1 MILQSSQRP
10 SKTPP
15 ETQRRGATAC
25 SRRRWA
31 LAGVG
36 VAALGYGIAAPAS
49 AQTLEP
55 SVLVT
60 DQSAFAGC
68 VLDDARSQAGTLFLN
83 TAIEP
88 WLAIDPSEPTRLL
101 VGVQQDRWSN
111 GGSRGLR
118 GALSDDGGQSW
129 FVTLPSGVTNCT
141 GGIYPRASD
150 PWVSFGPTGTAY
162 FMSLSLFPNL
172 PSGGNGRNAML
183 ASRSTDGAWTWEAPV
198 TLIEDTDPQ
207 VLNDKNSI
215 TADPTDSARAYAVWD
230 RLQDFTIGAGGDGGE
245 TAAQAQTVQYPE
257 GVVNA
262 RDRMRRLQA
271 QTRDPDTQVA
281 PAVQA
286 ATAPLQFKGPTYL
299 ARTTDGGVTWEP
311 ARPIYDPGANSQTI
325 GNQLVV
331 LPDGRLA
338 DFFTKIDPNG
348 AIRIGLVRSSDKG
361 DTFEATPTYV
371 SLIFANGVIT
381 PNQQQPVRDASILFD
396 VAVDRASGALYA
408 VWQDLRFTSVDAV
421 AFSQSLDGGTTW
433 SAPVQVNLTP
443 ERANTLQQQAF
454 VPQVKVAGDGTVV
467 VTHYD
472 FRFGSAE
479 SNAEL
484 TDYWAVFCKPTGA
497 YGCASRDAWG
507 SELRLTDDSFDLLN
521 APVARGHFLGDY
533 MGLAVNK
540 QVVTSVF
547 GVATAPNR
555 TNLVARRITLPGL
568 GPVAASS
575 N

>member
-1 MILQSSQRP
+1 MIPKSSQRP
-10 SKTPP
+10 TETPP
-15 ETQRRGATAC
+15 RGAAAG

-31 LAGVG
+31 LASVG
-36 VAALGYGIAAPAS
+36 AAALGCGIAPPAA

-68 VLDDARSQAGTLFLN
+68 VLDDAKNQTGNLFPN

-129 FVTLPSGVTNCT
+129 FVTLPSGVSNCS

-162 FMSLSLFPNL
+162 FMSLSLFPTL
-172 PSGGNGRNAML
+172 PSGGEGRNAML
-183 ASRSTDGAWTWEAPV
+183 VNRSTDGAWTWEAPV

-207 VLNDKNSI
+207 ILNDKNSI
-215 TADPTDSARAYAVWD
+215 TADPTDSTRAYAVWD
-230 RLQDFTIGAGGDGGE
+230 RLQDFTIGAGGEGDGG
-245 TAAQAQTVQYPE
+245 AAAAPAQTVHYPD
-257 GVVNA
+257 GVMNA
-262 RDRMRRLQA
+262 QDRMMRLRA
-271 QTRDPDTQVA
+271 QTRDPDQGPTT
-281 PAVQA
+281 PAV
-286 ATAPLQFKGPTYL
+286 ATAPVQFKGPTYL

-311 ARPIYDPGANSQTI
+311 ARPIYDPGPNSQTI

-361 DTFEATPTYV
+361 DTFEATPSYV
-371 SLIFANGVIT
+371 SLNFGNSVIT
-381 PNQQQPVRDASILFD
+381 PNQQQPVRDAAILFD
-396 VAVDRASGALYA
+396 VAVDRASGALYV
-408 VWQDLRFTSVDAV
+408 VWQDIRFTSVDAI
-421 AFSQSLDGGTTW
+421 AFSQSLDGGSTW
-433 SAPVQVNLTP
+433 SAPVQVNQTP
-443 ERANTLQQQAF
+443 ERANALQQQAF

-472 FRFGSAE
+472 FRYGSAE

-484 TDYWAVFCKPTGA
+484 TDYWAVFCSPA
-497 YGCASRDAWG
+497 SVYGCASRSGWG
-507 SELRLTDDSFDLLN
+507 SELRLTDASFDLLN
-521 APVARGHFLGDY
+521 APVARGHFVGDY

-555 TNLVARRITLPGL
+555 TNLIARRIILPDL
-568 GPVAASS
+568 SPVAARS

>member
-1 MILQSSQRP
+1 MILQSPRCTTE
-10 SKTPP
+10 TPKY
-15 ETQRRGATAC
+15 GAAAGA
-25 SRRRWA
+25 RRRWA

-36 VAALGYGIAAPAS
+36 AAALGCGIAIPAS

-68 VLDDARSQAGTLFLN
+68 VLDDAKNQTGNLFPD

-141 GGIYPRASD
+141 GGVYPRASD

-162 FMSLSLFPNL
+162 FMSLSLFPTL
-172 PSGGNGRNAML
+172 PSGANGRNAML
-183 ASRSTDGAWTWEAPV
+183 VNRSTDGAWTWEAPV

-215 TADPTDSARAYAVWD
+215 TADPTDSTRAYAVWD
-230 RLQDFTIGAGGDGGE
+230 RLQDFTVGASGGDG
-245 TAAQAQTVQYPE
+245 AAAAPAQAVQYPD
-257 GVVNA
+257 GVMNA
-262 RDRMRRLQA
+262 QDRMTRLQA
-271 QTRDPDTQVA
+271 QTRDPDQSPTT
-281 PAVQA
+281 PAV

-311 ARPIYDPGANSQTI
+311 ARPIYDPGPNSQTI

-348 AIRIGLVRSSDKG
+348 AVRIGLVRSSDKG
-361 DTFEATPTYV
+361 DTFEATPSYV
-371 SLIFANGVIT
+371 SLNFGNAVIT

-396 VAVDRASGALYA
+396 VAVDRASGALYV
-408 VWQDLRFTSVDAV
+408 VWQDIRFTSVDAV
-421 AFSQSLDGGTTW
+421 AFSQSLDGGSTW
-433 SAPVQVNLTP
+433 SAPVQANLTP
-443 ERANTLQQQAF
+443 ERANVLQQQAF

-472 FRFGSAE
+472 FRYGSAE

-497 YGCASRDAWG
+497 DGCASRGAWG
-507 SELRLTDDSFDLLN
+507 SELRLTDSSFDLLN

-533 MGLAVNK
+533 MGLAVNNL
-540 QVVTSVF
+540 VVTSVF

-555 TNLVARRITLPGL
+555 TALVARRITLPGA
-568 GPVAASS
+568 GPVAAS
-575 N
+575 NN

>member
-1 MILQSSQRP
+1 MTVLQMPRTPGTLPPGAWQVGKAARP
-10 SKTPP
+10 
-15 ETQRRGATAC
+15 RRL
-25 SRRRWA
+25 WA

-36 VAALGYGIAAPAS
+36 TVALGIGMAPPAS
-49 AQTLEP
+49 AQTLGP
-55 SVLVT
+55 LVLVT

-68 VLDDARSQAGTLFLN
+68 VLDDPASQAGTLFPN

-88 WLAIDPSEPTRLL
+88 WLAVDPSEPTRLL

-129 FVTLPSGVTNCT
+129 YVTLPSGVTNCT

-183 ASRSTDGAWTWEAPV
+183 VNRSTDGAWTWEAPV
-198 TLIEDTDPQ
+198 TLIEDTDPT

-215 TADPTDSARAYAVWD
+215 TADPTDASRAYAVWD
-230 RLQDFTIGAGGDGGE
+230 RLQDFTIGAGGEGDGG
-245 TAAQAQTVQYPE
+245 AAAATQGVQYPE
-257 GVVNA
+257 GVQDA
-262 RDRMRRLQA
+262 RGRVSQLQ
-271 QTRDPDTQVA
+271 TQSREDDAGTV
-281 PAVQA
+281 
-286 ATAPLQFKGPTYL
+286 TAPLQFKGPTYL
-299 ARTTDGGVTWEP
+299 ARTTDGGATWEP
-311 ARPIYDPGANSQTI
+311 ARPIYDPGDNAQTI
-325 GNQLVV
+325 GNQMAV
-331 LPDGRLA
+331 LADGTLA
-338 DFFTKIDPNG
+338 DFFSEIAPNG
-348 AIRIGLVRSSDKG
+348 TVRLGLVRSSDKG

-371 SLIFANGVIT
+371 SLIISNSVIT
-381 PNQQQPVRDASILFD
+381 PNQQQPVRDAGILYD

-408 VWQDLRFTSVDAV
+408 VWQDYRFTGVEAV
-421 AFSQSLDGGTTW
+421 AFSQSLDGGSTW
-433 SAPVQVNLTP
+433 SAPVQINQTPNQSNLL
-443 ERANTLQQQAF
+443 RQQAF

-472 FRFGSAE
+472 FRNGNSA

-484 TDYWAVFCKPTGA
+484 TDYWAVFCKPA
-497 YGCASRDAWG
+497 SPADCASRSNWG
-507 SELRLTDDSFDLLN
+507 AERRLTDSSFDMLN

-533 MGLAVNK
+533 QGLATNG
-540 QVVTSVF
+540 QVATSVF
-547 GVATAPNR
+547 GIATAPNR
-555 TNLVARRITLPGL
+555 TSLVARRITLPGAQ
-568 GPVAASS
+568 VAASG